1 MSAAGPRRPTR
12 RRTERGA
19 TAVEAALVIPAIL
32 LLAAL
37 TAASWRLWQ
46 ARGDAQSAAET
57 AARAASTAHGPTQAG
72 EIGPRAAVADL
83 AGSLCRSPSIRMD
96 VSGLNAPVGWPGVV
110 GARVTCTVSM
120 SDLVL
125 PGLPGSM
132 TASAVAEAPIDSHR
146 ERQP

>member
-1 MSAAGPRRPTR
+1 MSTAGTR
-12 RRTERGA
+12 RRTDRGA
-19 TAVEAALVIPAIL
+19 TAVEAALVIPAVL

-37 TAASWRLWQ
+37 AAASWRLWQ

-57 AARAASTAHGPTQAG
+57 AARAASTAPGPALAG
-72 EIGPRAAVADL
+72 EIGRRAAVADL
-83 AGSLCRSPSIRMD
+83 AGSLCRSPSVRID
-96 VSGLNAPVGWPGVV
+96 VSGLSAPVGWPGVV
-110 GARVTCTVSM
+110 GARITCTVSM